1 MVVLLQE
8 YDMEEDETIKH
19 GAIHHA
25 ELLEAHDE
33 DFRRRYQHMQKDAY
47 PYASGLPSRELDS
60 VRDVCR
66 AASRAFH
73 EAPLCLKHESS
84 VKEHFT
90 PPYGMFATI
99 LAPWKYREQLLE
111 LDTTDVVAPPEKPV
125 DLSDVHI
132 WQNDFSFDEDKT
144 STMLAIAPNGL
155 VILNDA
161 RETPIEGEVAFY
173 IPDGSRQQIIDT
185 CLENEIFSSDHTHI
199 KPDEEAPLPAI
210 STGIRVGEHQK
221 WVHDFTSTPPAAVQ
235 EVEQAI
241 KTACYVDLWLNPDFE
256 TLLAGL
262 EDDTKPNG
270 PYLSILHAAGEQG
283 VIEVTEPQA
292 LFEAV
297 EPLLSASSNL
307 VRYHA
312 AKIAA
317 QVAHETDLS
326 ASQLTQFLHQLLDDD
341 DDGITD
347 AAGDLLRLMS
357 VTDRSFIPSIL
368 DSADETVVEQTLTQL
383 EQIARNHP
391 SRFSSLTDTFAVLF
405 RDGTESMRESTA
417 VILHYI
423 AEEEGIE
430 DTATHSLLID
440 GVTDSSD
447 TIQRHCIQALAAIAP
462 ENPES
467 VMDAVPAVAPLLE
480 HSRDSLRRPAL
491 TVLREVSRTH
501 PEEVRPV
508 VPQLVELIESEE
520 LTVETTSVLGQIA
533 KPYPAVAR
541 PLIDTFKQWL
551 DIEDTR
557 RKNNAVASL
566 VDFAK
571 IHPERVV
578 DKSETF
584 IELLDAE
591 DEYIQ
596 RNATTIV
603 SRLAQTHPE
612 RLMAAVPKL
621 KTYLDH
627 EHPQTRANA
636 CWGLGRLNAT
646 GVKSDLERMRT
657 EDEPD
662 SVQAAAIA
670 ALTMIETDRCPECDA
685 ECQAHNIDLRV
696 VFPLRIEWE
705 CPHCESDIIEQLSTA
720 ESGS

>member
-173 IPDGSRQQIIDT
+173 IPDDSRQQIIDT
-185 CLENEIFSSDHTHI
+185 YLENEIFSSDHTHI

-262 EDDTKPNG
+262 QDDTKPNS

-357 VTDRSFIPSIL
+357 VTDRSFISAIL

-480 HSRDSLRRPAL
+480 HNSDTLRRPAL

-533 KPYPAVAR
+533 KPYPAVAK
-541 PLIDTFKQWL
+541 PLIDTFKGWL

-670 ALTMIETDRCPECDA
+670 ALTMIETDRCPECAA
-685 ECQAHNIDLRV
+685 ECQAHNLDLRV

-705 CPHCESDIIEQLSTA
+705 CPHCESDIIEQLSTT

>member
-60 VRDVCR
+60 VRDVYR

-73 EAPLCLKHESS
+73 EAPLCLKHEFS

-312 AKIAA
+312 AKIVA

-533 KPYPAVAR
+533 KPYPAVAS
-541 PLIDTFKQWL
+541 PLIDTFKEWL

-685 ECQAHNIDLRV
+685 ECQAHNMDLRV

-705 CPHCESDIIEQLSTA
+705 CPHCESDIVEQLSTA